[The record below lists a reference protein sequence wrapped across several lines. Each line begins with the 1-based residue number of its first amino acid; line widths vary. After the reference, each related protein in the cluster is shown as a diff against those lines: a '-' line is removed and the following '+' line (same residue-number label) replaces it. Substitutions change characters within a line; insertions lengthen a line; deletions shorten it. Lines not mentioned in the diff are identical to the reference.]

1 MFVYNGQLFMQT
13 TLASEDDFEALLL
26 DLQSEIF
33 PNFFLF
39 ETKKRAST
47 PIGEWTHCD
56 LCMISKTC
64 EQWFIIEVEI
74 QKGNHYAKKHIR
86 EQLSKQVQADWST
99 LVGEMQKNLKNVG
112 LSKKKYSRLENVDWG
127 NMLIIDRSSESVSR
141 ICNEYGVTL
150 VEINT
155 LMSNRDYALHIH
167 DPKQIPEFLNEG
179 GISVVRSKE
188 ISCVAGTLYLTPNPA
203 ILEIIIEN
211 KGECRLI
218 IGTEILRTSIN
229 LRNQIEIPVSTEN
242 SSITARISR
251 KTADAGIAIKSKKD
265 GLVLELTAVDNW

>member
-1 MFVYNGQLFMQT
+1 MFVYDGQRFMQT
-13 TLASEDDFEALLL
+13 KLPSEDDFESLLL

-74 QKGNHYAKKHIR
+74 QKGNHYAKNHIR
-86 EQLSKQVQADWST
+86 EQLSKQVQADWSH
-99 LVGEMQKNLKNVG
+99 LVGEMQEKLNDMGV
-112 LSKKKYSRLENVDWG
+112 SKKKYSRLENVDWG
-127 NMLIIDRSSESVSR
+127 NMLIIDESSESVSR
-141 ICNEYGVTL
+141 ICNQFGVTM
-150 VEINT
+150 VVINT
-155 LMSNRDYALHIH
+155 LMSNRDYALHIE
-167 DPKQIPEFLNEG
+167 DPTQIPEFLDQWEK
-179 GISVVRSKE
+179 SVIRSSD

-203 ILEIIIEN
+203 ILEKIQENGRECII
-211 KGECRLI
+211 I
-218 IGTEILRTSIN
+218 IGTEILKLFLN

-251 KTADAGIAIKSKKD
+251 KTVDAGLAVKSED
-265 GLVLELTAVDNW
+265 EGLVLELSAVENW